1 MTTVEI
7 KPDSLKKLKAIKLKH
22 KRTTGEHITN
32 IQIVNKL
39 IIDYEL

>member
-1 MTTVEI
+1 MTTVEL

-32 IQIVNKL
+32 IQIVNNMIMDYKL
-39 IIDYEL
+39 